1 MHVLMQTP
9 SHTAFVLQA
18 VCFDVDS
25 TLWVTASMPPCM
37 LFIEHLFLSWQLAS
51 LRLTGLP
58 SEGQCLLNH
67 PVPAL
72 RCEDE
77 SIDELAEYLGKGA
90 EVAALTAE

>member
-1 MHVLMQTP
+1 MMQTP

-51 LRLTGLP
+51 LRLTCLP
-58 SEGQCLLNH
+58 SGVRMSPLMSSQSTWARGQ
-67 PVPAL
+67 
-72 RCEDE
+72 RWQR
-77 SIDELAEYLGKGA
+77 
-90 EVAALTAE
+90 